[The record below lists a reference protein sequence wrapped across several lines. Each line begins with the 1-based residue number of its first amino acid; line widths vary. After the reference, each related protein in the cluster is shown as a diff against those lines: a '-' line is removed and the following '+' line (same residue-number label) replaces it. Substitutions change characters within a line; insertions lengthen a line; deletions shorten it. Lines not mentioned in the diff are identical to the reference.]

1 MLQKCTFLQL
11 GHAYAVPS
19 PQPQQTPG
27 SDMWTGAA
35 ATNTFVAS
43 FTAAFAVGSFGRDL
57 ERAARGN
64 AAAALRSVGGLD
76 ASFGRIW
83 I

>member
-1 MLQKCTFLQL
+1 
-11 GHAYAVPS
+11 
-19 PQPQQTPG
+19 
-27 SDMWTGAA
+27 MWTGAA

-64 AAAALRSVGGLD
+64 AAAALRSMGGLD